1 MRDVVKVWVVVDIVA
16 GHRGH
21 RIGIVGETK
30 GSSSK
35 RVRTHASSPQVIP
48 DNVIGAVILGE
59 AVSQTLGIKVDW
71 ELPS

>member
-1 MRDVVKVWVVVDIVA
+1 MRNVVKVWVVVNIVA

-21 RIGIVGETK
+21 RIGIVGGTQ
-30 GSSSK
+30 GPSSE
-35 RVRTHASSPQVIP
+35 RGGTYTPSPQVIS

-59 AVSQTLGIKVDW
+59 AVRQALRIKVDW